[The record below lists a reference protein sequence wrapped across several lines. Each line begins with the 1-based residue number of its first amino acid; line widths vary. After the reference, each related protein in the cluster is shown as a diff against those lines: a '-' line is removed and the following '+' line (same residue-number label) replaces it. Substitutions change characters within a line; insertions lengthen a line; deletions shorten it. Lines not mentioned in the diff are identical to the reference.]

1 MVKIMNKLKWITQV
15 IALPYETQKSLFPD
29 FVNVADEI
37 AIEWEMALDELNDS
51 NVASFITFQQRALIN
66 KLDDYILSISGSN
79 NIQYWNNDA
88 LCKSPE
94 WQKMREM
101 AMDIL
106 SIMKWE
112 KIIPPKSDA
121 IYITDK

>member
-1 MVKIMNKLKWITQV
+1 MNKLKWITQV
-15 IALPYETQKSLFPD
+15 IALPCETQKSLFPD

-37 AIEWEMALDELNDS
+37 AIEWEMALDELNDLS
-51 NVASFITFQQRALIN
+51 VASSITSGQKALIN
-66 KLDDYILSISGSN
+66 KLDDYMLSISGSN

-112 KIIPPKSDA
+112 KIIPSKSDA
-121 IYITDK
+121 IYITNK